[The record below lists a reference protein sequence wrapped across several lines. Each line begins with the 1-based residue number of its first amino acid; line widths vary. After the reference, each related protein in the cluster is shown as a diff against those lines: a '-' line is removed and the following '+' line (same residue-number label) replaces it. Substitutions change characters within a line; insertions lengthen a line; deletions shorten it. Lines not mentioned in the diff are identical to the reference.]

1 MKVKN
6 RVVVSVLVVYCR
18 VCVADGAEARCIM
31 REYLLHIASPGKDQ
45 NSKWEKQF
53 LLTLYCFHA
62 IVTSKNLKI
71 VDGG

>member
-1 MKVKN
+1 MYFVDTVVKVKN

-45 NSKWEKQF
+45 NSGAPGW
-53 LLTLYCFHA
+53 LGRL
-62 IVTSKNLKI
+62 IV
-71 VDGG
+71 